1 VGAETPQGAG
11 ALPLAIIRPEPG
23 SAASVRAATA
33 MGLEVHGFPLFQL
46 LPRAWAQP
54 GADHF
59 DALLVGSANAFR
71 HVVGRA
77 TAQAAVAAGFALGKV
92 GRGGLQPV
100 LDSLAPG
107 TRLLRLAGAERI
119 KLTLPR
125 GISMTEQVV
134 YESRTLPMPP
144 ALVDL
149 LAKPAVIALHSAE
162 AARHLDAECGRLS
175 LPRAHLYLA
184 AMGARIGAAAGSG
197 WAQVALAGTPDE
209 AALLECA
216 ANLCQKRADTV
227 RRKT

>member
-1 VGAETPQGAG
+1 
-11 ALPLAIIRPEPG
+11 
-23 SAASVRAATA
+23 VRAATA

-71 HVVGRA
+71 HGGRGLSLYRHLPVHVVGRA

-100 LDSLAPG
+100 LDGLAPG